1 MYMKKNTLYNLFSL
15 GFVFVVAFY
24 AYEASAQGLVSCG
37 YDTHCTFAD
46 VIGLANG
53 LINFILTRLILP
65 IAAIMLVYTGFL
77 YLSGKQANIEKA
89 HSVFPKVIIGLIII
103 LASWLIVR
111 AILYALGIDVEDY
124 SFL

>member
-1 MYMKKNTLYNLFSL
+1 MKKNILPNLFSL
-15 GFVFVVAFY
+15 VFAFLVVFY
-24 AYEASAQGLVSCG
+24 AYDASAQGLISCG
-37 YDTHCTFAD
+37 YDEQCNFTD
-46 VIGLANG
+46 VIGLVND

-77 YLSGKQANIEKA
+77 YLSGKQANVEKA

>member
-1 MYMKKNTLYNLFSL
+1 MKKNIFYTLFSL
-15 GFVFVVAFY
+15 GFVFFVALY
-24 AYEASAQGLVSCG
+24 THEASAQGLVSCG
-37 YDTHCTFAD
+37 YDEHCNFAD
-46 VIGLANG
+46 VIGMANN

-77 YLSGKQANIEKA
+77 YLSGKQSNVEKA

>member
-1 MYMKKNTLYNLFSL
+1 MKKNILYTIFSFAL
-15 GFVFVVAFY
+15 IFFIASY
-24 AYEASAQGLVSCG
+24 AYDASAQGLVSCG
-37 YDTHCTFAD
+37 YDEHCNFSD
-46 VIGLANG
+46 VIGMAND

-77 YLSGKQANIEKA
+77 YLSGKQSNVEKA

-103 LASWLIVR
+103 LVSWLIIR